1 MLPDLRYTI
10 RRLLKS
16 PGFTITA
23 VLVLGLG
30 IGANTAVFSLI
41 DTVLLKPL
49 PYPEPERLA
58 WISMPTQTVRDG
70 ALDYPDYLDLCA
82 AHHTFSCLGLK
93 SWDSFDLS
101 EHGQAERI
109 KGSCRTAS
117 AFQVSGLPFVLG
129 RPFNAD
135 EDKPGGP
142 LVVVL
147 SETLW
152 RSQFNADPEILGQSI
167 VLNGN
172 SFWVI
177 GVVKPEEA
185 KPKTPPHL

>member
-1 MLPDLRYTI
+1 MLSQLRYTI
-10 RRLLKS
+10 RLLFRS

-49 PYPEPERLA
+49 PYPQPERLA

-82 AHHTFSCLGLK
+82 AQHTFSSLGLE

-101 EHGQAERI
+101 EHGRAERI

-129 RPFNAD
+129 RPFTAD
-135 EDKPGGP
+135 EDKPGWP

-152 RSQFNADPEILGQSI
+152 RSQFTGRK
-167 VLNGN
+167 N
-172 SFWVI
+172 SAPIF
-177 GVVKPEEA
+177 PS
-185 KPKTPPHL
+185 PSSLHTMRY